1 MLIWGFDNNL
11 DCLSPSSGMT
21 AWVLYILSQL
31 RWKQVALGGGW
42 NQQVTGTW
50 CSGVRWAPSM
60 FTGLPM
66 CWDSFN
72 TSWRSKIKCRSE
84 TRLKCCICWR
94 IQVRFCFEMDFP
106 HTHTYIHWSLLDAPV
121 TSVPYLHR
129 RCRQPQWD
137 RSLAFSISIHTLARP
152 KWNKFEVPGL
162 AEKPQVAVCLDSP
175 IMKSSKCHS
184 GSDSGGWR
192 PKTEGKSRKNA

>member
-31 RWKQVALGGGW
+31 RCKQVALGGGR

-84 TRLKCCICWR
+84 TRLKRCIWWR

-106 HTHTYIHWSLLDAPV
+106 HTQTYTDHCWMRLWPVFLTSIEDVDSLNEIGPWHFQFPFIHWQGPSGTNL
-121 TSVPYLHR
+121 
-129 RCRQPQWD
+129 
-137 RSLAFSISIHTLARP
+137 RSLA
-152 KWNKFEVPGL
+152 
-162 AEKPQVAVCLDSP
+162 
-175 IMKSSKCHS
+175 
-184 GSDSGGWR
+184 
-192 PKTEGKSRKNA
+192 